1 MSKVNARWLMLI
13 VVITLDAKT
22 TGRQEQIVL
31 INGMSLSQTITSPLY
46 RLCIQQRIVCNM
58 AVQLEALSEL

>member
-1 MSKVNARWLMLI
+1 MLI